1 MDSKE
6 NLVYW
11 KKGQSGNPKGR
22 PKSLLGA
29 INDQLKQE
37 GIKPVT
43 LCEIKDGFLLSL
55 ALPAK
60 KMQEI
65 YINNDAPMYLKIM
78 IRELMNDQKGAQ
90 FMLAMME
97 RCFGRVGIESV
108 GETMETPSV
117 EIHVLAD
124 TGGGIRF
131 NQKVENLDDTKENE
145 GGNND

>member
-1 MDSKE
+1 MDRKE

-11 KKGQSGNPKGR
+11 EKGQSGNPKGR

-29 INDQLKQE
+29 INNELKNE

-43 LCEIKDGFLLSL
+43 LCEIKEGFLLSL
-55 ALPAK
+55 ALPTK

-65 YINNDAPMYLKIM
+65 YENNDAPMFLKIT
-78 IRELMNDQKGAQ
+78 IRELMNKKKGAQ

-97 RCFGRVGIESV
+97 RCFGRVGLESV
-108 GETMETPSV
+108 GETVETPSV

-131 NQKVENLDDTKENE
+131 QQKTEQIETKEDE
-145 GGNND
+145 KND